1 MTAYAP
7 ETPALVIDERVATAN
22 IARFQAHCDAAGLAL
37 RPHIKTH
44 KLPHFARAQIA
55 AGACGITVQK
65 IGEAEVMADAGIAD
79 ILLTYNI
86 LGVDKLARLAA
97 VARRVE
103 RLAVVADSAVTVA
116 GLGEA
121 FSREDRPLTV
131 LVECDTGAGRC
142 GVQTPEAAAG
152 LATTIAAT
160 DGLVFGG
167 LMTYPAAGGSKDVES
182 FMRAAKSLIE
192 TAGIACPTITSGGS
206 PDMWKAGGETIVT
219 EYRAGTYIYN
229 DRSLVA
235 GGACSLDDCAL
246 TVEATVVSTPTPTR
260 AILDAGSK
268 ALSSDLLGLTGHGTI
283 LGHPDAAIVAL
294 SEEHAIVH
302 TKRENEFEIGQRVSI
317 VPNHACVVTNLFNF
331 AWLIGE
337 DGMMRR
343 TEIAARGKLT

>member
-1 MTAYAP
+1 MTAHAP
-7 ETPALVIDERVATAN
+7 ETPALVIDEGIALAN

-65 IGEAEVMADAGIAD
+65 IGEAEVMADAGIDD

-86 LGVDKLARLAA
+86 LGVDKLARLAV

-103 RLAVVADSAVTVA
+103 RFAVVADSMVTVD
-116 GLGEA
+116 GLGAA
-121 FSREDRPLTV
+121 FSREERPLAV

-142 GVQTPEAAAG
+142 GVQSPQAAAD
-152 LATTIAAT
+152 LAATIAAT

-167 LMTYPAAGGSKDVES
+167 LMTYPAPGGSADVET
-182 FMRAAKSLIE
+182 FMRDAKALIE
-192 TAGIACPTITSGGS
+192 TTRLSCPTITSGGS
-206 PDMWKAGGETIVT
+206 PDMWKAGGETVVT

-268 ALSSDLLGLTGHGTI
+268 ALSSDLLGLSGHGTI
-283 LGHPDAAIVAL
+283 LGHSDAAIVAL

-302 TKRENEFEIGQRVSI
+302 TKRENEFSVGQRVAI
-317 VPNHACVVTNLFNF
+317 VPNHACVVTNLFDF
-331 AWLIGE
+331 AWLKGE
-337 DGMMRR
+337 DGVLRR
-343 TEIAARGKLT
+343 IDIAARGKLT